1 MRAPHSVASEAARRI
16 ILVLCIIGFLPFS
29 SCKDPLQL
37 VRPVLICTCTCI
49 CVRFSPVDVLSSTS
63 LPGSIAY
70 AGTALVL
77 SVKFSFARTLSGSSA
92 LSRFRSV
99 SASHARRALSWRAWL
114 SRARLC
120 FRPRA
125 LSLEHARAPCLPVFL
140 PRSLALVRAQF
151 LSLPLSSS
159 LSLSPPR
166 SSSPPFSPLLS

>member
-1 MRAPHSVASEAARRI
+1 MRAHTVASEAARRI

-29 SCKDPLQL
+29 SCKAPLQL
-37 VRPVLICTCTCI
+37 VRPVLMI